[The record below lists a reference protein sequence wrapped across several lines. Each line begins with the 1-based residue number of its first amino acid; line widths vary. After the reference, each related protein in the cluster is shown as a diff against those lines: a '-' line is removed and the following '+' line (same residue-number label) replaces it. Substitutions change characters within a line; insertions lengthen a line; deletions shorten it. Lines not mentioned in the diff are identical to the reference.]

1 MQNGGESR
9 ALGFLMLIYLTL
21 VNVNWTEVQE
31 VRLNTSI
38 DY

>member
-1 MQNGGESR
+1 MQDSAI